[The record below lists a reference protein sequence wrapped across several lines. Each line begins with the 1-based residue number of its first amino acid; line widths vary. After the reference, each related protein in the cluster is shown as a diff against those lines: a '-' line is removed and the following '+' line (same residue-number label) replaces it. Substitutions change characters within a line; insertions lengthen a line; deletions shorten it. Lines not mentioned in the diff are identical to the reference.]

1 LSEQMEKKYDPSKVE
16 QKWYDFWESRGLFE
30 ADVNS
35 AKEPFT
41 IVIPPPNVTGV
52 LHMGHALNNTIQDIL
67 IRSKRMRGF
76 ETLWVPGVDHAG
88 IATQNVVE
96 RKLALEGKSRHQVGR
111 KALLE
116 EVWAWKADRERTI
129 INQLKR
135 IGCACDWSRYRF
147 TMDRRLSAAVAR
159 VFVRLYRKGL
169 IYRGNYIINWCPRCQ
184 TALSDEEAEH
194 RPISGRLYYIRYPF
208 EEQEGHITV
217 ATTRPETMLG
227 DTAVAVNPKDERYS
241 RLVGRRLELPLIGRL
256 IPIVADS
263 HVDPDFGTGLVK
275 VTPAHDPND
284 FEIGNRHGLP
294 QVNVMAPDGVM
305 SGEAGQ
311 YRGLDRF
318 ECRKKVVADLEAL
331 GLLEKVENHDHSVG
345 HCYRCDTMVEPYLST
360 QWFVRMKELAAP
372 AIRAAQEDRVR
383 FHPRRWLSIYFNW
396 LENIR
401 DWCISR
407 QIWWGHRIPVWYC
420 DDCGETIVEENAPQ
434 SCPGCGG
441 SRLRQDEDVLDT
453 WFSSQL
459 WPFSTLGW
467 PEESEDLER
476 FYPTSVLS
484 TAPDIIFFW
493 VARMIM
499 AGLEFMDEVPFRDVY
514 LHGVVRDE
522 NGRAM
527 SKSRGNTI
535 DPLDVSDEFGAD
547 AMRFTLVSI
556 AATGTDLYLSREK
569 FHLGRNFANKLW
581 NASRFVL
588 MNFPAGFNP
597 QKEDRAPEFG
607 EDELA
612 ERWILG
618 RLQATAAEVTAA
630 LDAFRLNDAAGAIYN
645 FIWHDYCDWFIELS
659 KHRIEGGDQ
668 AAAERT
674 RWVLWHVLESS
685 LRLLHPFMPFIT
697 EEIWQRLPHR
707 GESIYNRPWVEG
719 RESLVD
725 GDAQDRMSLLQEIVT
740 SVRTIRSEMNVPPAK
755 LAELAV
761 IPGDERVRE
770 VVSSY
775 GEMIKSLA
783 RLEKITFIDEH
794 EKPAASGVAVVGVS
808 ELFVPLKGLIDLERE
823 RAKLEKEAERLRGAL
838 KGLEAKLSNE
848 KFLEHAPAGII
859 EKNRQKEQSYRET
872 LARLEKNLAQLGD

>member
-1 LSEQMEKKYDPSKVE
+1 LSGQMDKKYDPTKVE
-16 QKWYDFWESRGLFE
+16 EKWYDFWETAKLFQ
-30 ADVNS
+30 AD
-35 AKEPFT
+35 AKTARKSFT
-41 IVIPPPNVTGV
+41 IVIPPPNVTGI

-67 IRSKRMRGF
+67 IRSRRMRGF
-76 ETLWVPGVDHAG
+76 ETLWIPGVDHAG

-96 RKLALEGKSRHQVGR
+96 KKLATEGKDRHQLGR
-111 KALLE
+111 EALLK
-116 EVWAWKADRERTI
+116 EVWAWKNDRESTI
-129 INQLKR
+129 VNQLKK

-147 TMDRRLSAAVAR
+147 TMDERLSAAVAR
-159 VFVRLYRKGL
+159 VFTTLFRKGL

-194 RPISGRLYYIRYPF
+194 QPVSGRLYHIRYPF
-208 EEQEGHITV
+208 ESGEGHIIV

-227 DTAVAVNPKDERYS
+227 DTAVAVNPKDERYAK
-241 RLVGRRLELPLIGRL
+241 LVGKQLELPLVARS
-256 IPIVADS
+256 IPIIADI
-263 HVDPDFGTGLVK
+263 HVDPKFGTGLVK

-294 QVNVMAPDGVM
+294 RVNVMAADGTM
-305 SGEAGQ
+305 NDQAGSYQ
-311 YRGLDRF
+311 GLDRF
-318 ECRKKVVADLEAL
+318 ECRKKVVSDLEAL
-331 GLLEKVENHDHSVG
+331 GLLEKVEDHQHAVG

-360 QWFVRMKELAAP
+360 QWFVSMKKLAAP
-372 AIRAAQEDRVR
+372 AIKAVKQGRVR
-383 FHPRRWLSIYFNW
+383 FHPDRWTAIYFNW

-420 DDCGETIVEENAPQ
+420 EDCNEVNVDEKAPE
-434 SCPGCGG
+434 SCSSCGG
-441 SRLRQDEDVLDT
+441 NSLRQDEDVLDT

-467 PEESEDLER
+467 PEKTEDLER

-499 AGLEFMDEVPFRDVY
+499 AGLEFMDEVPFEDVY

-522 NGRAM
+522 TGRAM

-535 DPLDVSDEFGAD
+535 DPLEVIDEFGAD
-547 AMRFTLVSI
+547 AMRFTLISI

-588 MNFPAGFNP
+588 MNFPEDFAP
-597 QKEDRAPEFG
+597 QQEEAPEFS

-612 ERWILG
+612 ERWILS
-618 RLQATAAEVTAA
+618 RLHTCATEVTGA
-630 LDAFRLNDAAGAIYN
+630 LDAFRINDAAGVIYN

-659 KHRIEGGDQ
+659 KLRIEQSGE
-668 AAAERT
+668 AAKRT

-685 LRLLHPFMPFIT
+685 LRLLHPFMPYIT
-697 EEIWQRLPHR
+697 EEIWQRLPHQ
-707 GESIYNRPWVEG
+707 GESIYNRPWLEVVEDMA
-719 RESLVD
+719 EPE
-725 GDAQDRMSLLQEIVT
+725 AEKRMSLLQDVVT
-740 SVRTIRSEMNVPPAK
+740 SIRTIRSEMNVPPSK
-755 LAELAV
+755 YAELAI
-761 IPGDERVRE
+761 IPADENMRQ

-783 RLEKITFIDEH
+783 KLEKISEIDEQG
-794 EKPAASGVAVVGVS
+794 KPSASGIAVVGAT

-823 RAKLEKEAERLRGAL
+823 RARLEKEVTRLRGVL
-838 KGLEAKLSNE
+838 EGLEKKLANR
-848 KFLEHAPAGII
+848 KFLENAPADII
-859 EKNRQKEQSYRET
+859 EKDRQKESSYRET
-872 LARLEKNLAQLGD
+872 LTRLVKNLDQLAD